1 MSQDEMGGLLRDEVV
16 VIETNLDDA
25 TGEVLGWLMER
36 LLAAGALDVSYTP
49 MFMKKN
55 RPATLLRII
64 ARPTDAERLAALV
77 VRETPT
83 LGVRLLPMQ
92 RLIADRRQETV
103 ESPLGPVAV
112 KLKLLARQIVAASPE
127 YDDCRRLAL
136 AHNLPLVEV
145 QAQLDAW
152 LREQYGLS
160 DEIRSDLDKD
170 AGG

>member
-1 MSQDEMGGLLRDEVV
+1 MAEDEASELLRDEVV
-16 VIETNLDDA
+16 VIESNLDDV

-49 MFMKKN
+49 LFMKKN
-55 RPATLLRII
+55 RPATLVRII

-92 RLIADRRQETV
+92 RLIAVRRQETV
-103 ESPLGPVAV
+103 ESPLGPVAI
-112 KLKLLARQIVAASPE
+112 KLKLLAGQIVAASPE

-136 AHNLPLVEV
+136 ALALPLAEV
-145 QAQLDAW
+145 QARLAAW
-152 LREQYGLS
+152 LRDHYGLGN
-160 DEIRSDLDKD
+160 
-170 AGG
+170 A